1 MLYSSWKMRLS
12 ARGLTLPWQLVELQ
26 EPGPVYLLV
35 SAGGSAA
42 HAAGSAAK
50 KIAPHKMTA
59 HRRGQRFPSD
69 PILIRSLGW
78 SVTPVARTVAR
89 ARVRIS
95 YTARGNLKSTNRKG
109 TISNFLDLRRLI
121 IVYT

>member
-1 MLYSSWKMRLS
+1 M
-12 ARGLTLPWQLVELQ
+12 
-26 EPGPVYLLV
+26 YLLV
-35 SAGGSAA
+35 SEGGSAA
-42 HAAGSAAK
+42 RAAGSAAK

-78 SVTPVARTVAR
+78 SVPPVARAVAR

-95 YTARGNLKSTNRKG
+95 YTGLGNRSQRIVKELFP
-109 TISNFLDLRRLI
+109 ISL
-121 IVYT
+121 TCGG